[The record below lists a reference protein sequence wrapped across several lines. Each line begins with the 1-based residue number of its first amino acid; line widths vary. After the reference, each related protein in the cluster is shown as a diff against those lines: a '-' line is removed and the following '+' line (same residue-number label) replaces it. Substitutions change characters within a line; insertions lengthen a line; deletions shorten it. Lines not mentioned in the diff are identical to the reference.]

1 MFIVQSHKESKEL
14 LAELTIGKATRI
26 SLQHALGDKKAFF
39 LLILKNLQNHLFLCG
54 ENCSLHYFSLI
65 R

>member
-14 LAELTIGKATRI
+14 LAELTISKATRI

-39 LLILKNLQNHLFLCG
+39 LLILKNCKTTFFRCG